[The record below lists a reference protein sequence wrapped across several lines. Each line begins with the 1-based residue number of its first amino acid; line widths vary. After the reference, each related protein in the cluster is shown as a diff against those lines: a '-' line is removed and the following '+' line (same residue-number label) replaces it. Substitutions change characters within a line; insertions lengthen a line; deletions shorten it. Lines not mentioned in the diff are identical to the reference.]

1 MKQKYI
7 LGVYDKLIH
16 EINYNKEIKVSDII
30 SYLKNCSVESHYLY
44 QIKFSKKNGEIEYY
58 YQKRIHNL
66 HPYAPSFIKSDCFK
80 GPEFENLI
88 PRILHDLNISGD
100 NLDFCWTLQNDKNI
114 LIIKEPCRLED
125 IAPENL
131 LFLYCF
137 QLVKNE
143 NHLIK
148 SSLNETFFSLKSE
161 GKIELFIH
169 RKQYALEK
177 LSKSLIGII
186 KPDNPHDIYSFSSNY
201 DKIDCLKIIHVHLEK
216 LLIFI
221 EQEYRNYLNV
231 NIQVPYRTVLVKEL
245 EIVEKLNYVKS
256 RFLDC
261 IIDNRLLKL
270 AYEPLL
276 KIETIDIQEKITYNE
291 FNYCCS
297 FISELCKQFQ
307 KYPEDVTESIIK
319 DWLFDLNLNSLEFF
333 NYATDEI
340 LKKLKLSETDTEKID
355 ALYQI
360 LKSFNQRQ
368 SPFSIKFNKKLP
380 NIKQQVVGWME
391 EELEYLS
398 KKKSLVIGDSP
409 NHANHSQRVKIQTSL
424 SVGQLTYFIK
434 LLMIVKVITHKNQSE
449 VFRFIADNFITKA
462 TTAISV
468 DSVKSKFYNV
478 EIGSMK
484 TIRLIIIE
492 LMNQT
497 K

>member
-16 EINYNKEIKVSDII
+16 EINYNKEIKNSEII
-30 SYLKNCSVESHYLY
+30 SYLKKCSEESHYLY
-44 QIKFSKKNGEIEYY
+44 QIKFFKKNGTIEYCF
-58 YQKRIHNL
+58 QKRIHNL
-66 HPYAPSFIKSDCFK
+66 HPYAPSFIKSDCYR

-88 PRILHDLNISGD
+88 PLILRDLNIPGD

-114 LIIKEPCRLED
+114 LIIKEPCRIED
-125 IAPENL
+125 VAPENL
-131 LFLYCF
+131 MFLYCF

-148 SSLNETFFSLKSE
+148 SSLNETFFSFNSE

-177 LSKSLIGII
+177 LSKSLIGLI
-186 KPDNPHDIYSFSSNY
+186 KPDNPHDIYSFSSDYN
-201 DKIDCLKIIHVHLEK
+201 KIDCLKIIHVHLEK

-221 EQEYRNYLNV
+221 EKEYRNYLNV

-245 EIVEKLNYVKS
+245 EIIEKLNYVKS
-256 RFLDC
+256 RFLAC
-261 IIDNRLLKL
+261 IMDSRFLAL

-276 KIETIDIQEKITYNE
+276 KIETIDIQEKITYKE

-297 FISELCKQFQ
+297 FISELYKQFK
-307 KYPEDVTESIIK
+307 KYPEDVPESIIM
-319 DWLFDLNLNSLEFF
+319 DWIFDLNLNSLEFF
-333 NYATDEI
+333 NYATEEI
-340 LKKLKLSETDTEKID
+340 LKKLKLFETETEKID

-360 LKSFNQRQ
+360 LKGFNQRQ
-368 SPFSIKFNKKLP
+368 SEFSMKFNKKLP
-380 NIKQQVVGWME
+380 NINKQVVGWME

-398 KKKSLVIGDSP
+398 KKKNLVISDSP
-409 NHANHSQRVKIQTSL
+409 NQANNSQRIKIQTSL

-434 LLMIVKVITHKNQSE
+434 LLMKVKLITHKNHSE

-462 TTAISV
+462 TTTISV

>member
-7 LGVYDKLIH
+7 LGVYDKLIY
-16 EINYNKEIKVSDII
+16 EINYNKEIKVADII
-30 SYLKNCSVESHYLY
+30 SYLKKCSEESHYLY
-44 QIKFSKKNGEIEYY
+44 QIKFFKKNGKVEYCF
-58 YQKRIHNL
+58 QKRIHNL
-66 HPYAPSFIKSDCFK
+66 HPYAPSFIKSDCYR

-88 PRILHDLNISGD
+88 PLILRDLNITGD
-100 NLDFCWTLQNDKNI
+100 NLDFCWSLQNDKNI

-125 IAPENL
+125 VAPENL
-131 LFLYCF
+131 FFLYCF
-137 QLVKNE
+137 QLTKNE

-148 SSLNETFFSLKSE
+148 SSLNETFFSFNSE

-177 LSKSLIGII
+177 LSKSLIDAI
-186 KPDNPHDIYSFSSNY
+186 KPDKPHDIYSFSSDYN
-201 DKIDCLKIIHVHLEK
+201 KIDCLKIIHVHLEK

-221 EQEYRNYLNV
+221 EKEYRNYLNV

-245 EIVEKLNYVKS
+245 EIVEKLNYVKT

-261 IIDNRLLKL
+261 IMDNRFLTV
-270 AYEPLL
+270 ACEPLL
-276 KIETIDIQEKITYNE
+276 KIETIDIQEKITYKE

-297 FISELCKQFQ
+297 FISELYKQFK
-307 KYPEDVTESIIK
+307 KYPEDVPEPIIME
-319 DWLFDLNLNSLEFF
+319 WIFDLNLNSLEFF

-340 LKKLKLSETDTEKID
+340 LKKLKLLETDTEKID

-360 LKSFNQRQ
+360 LKGFNQRQ
-368 SPFSIKFNKKLP
+368 SEFSMKFNKKLP
-380 NIKQQVVGWME
+380 NINKQVVGWME

-398 KKKSLVIGDSP
+398 KKKSLVIIDSP
-409 NHANHSQRVKIQTSL
+409 NHATNSQRVKIQTSL

-434 LLMIVKVITHKNQSE
+434 LLMKVKLITHKNHSE

-462 TTAISV
+462 TTTISV

>member
-1 MKQKYI
+1 MKQSISRKKY
-7 LGVYDKLIH
+7 
-16 EINYNKEIKVSDII
+16 
-30 SYLKNCSVESHYLY
+30 
-44 QIKFSKKNGEIEYY
+44 
-58 YQKRIHNL
+58 
-66 HPYAPSFIKSDCFK
+66 
-80 GPEFENLI
+80 
-88 PRILHDLNISGD
+88 
-100 NLDFCWTLQNDKNI
+100 
-114 LIIKEPCRLED
+114 
-125 IAPENL
+125 
-131 LFLYCF
+131 
-137 QLVKNE
+137 
-143 NHLIK
+143 
-148 SSLNETFFSLKSE
+148 
-161 GKIELFIH
+161 
-169 RKQYALEK
+169 
-177 LSKSLIGII
+177 
-186 KPDNPHDIYSFSSNY
+186 
-201 DKIDCLKIIHVHLEK
+201 
-216 LLIFI
+216 
-221 EQEYRNYLNV
+221 
-231 NIQVPYRTVLVKEL
+231 
-245 EIVEKLNYVKS
+245 
-256 RFLDC
+256 
-261 IIDNRLLKL
+261 
-270 AYEPLL
+270 
-276 KIETIDIQEKITYNE
+276 TYNE

-409 NHANHSQRVKIQTSL
+409 NSANHSQRVKIQTSL

-484 TIRLIIIE
+484 NNSIDY
-492 LMNQT
+492 N
-497 K
+497 